1 MGDALKKGILLIFE
15 HKWKFVLML
24 ISSLVFAALLFPFG
38 DLGDLVSSQVSKLTN
53 NQLYLQFD
61 RLHLSLFPEAGVA
74 LDEVYVET
82 QNFPALKS
90 QQLVFT
96 PSISSLI
103 YQKPAGSVALK
114 GFLQGTVEASLKPA
128 SKSENGVPRQTLT
141 LNAKKI
147 SLSELRDLVELPV
160 MIKGQLDIDS
170 KAIADLS
177 FQEAPDMDLTIKIE
191 KFELPAGNVQTQMGP
206 LTLPNLKLSSVELK
220 GRLSAGR
227 FQIESGVIG
236 RDTDEVKGT
245 IKGGMA
251 LTIQNHKGRIVPL
264 WGGYAFEVD
273 LSIRKSF
280 QDRAALFLNFIDP
293 HKTPLADGARYAFKL
308 SATDPQR
315 PPNVTALH

>member
-1 MGDALKKGILLIFE
+1 MGDAIKKGIFLLFE
-15 HKWKFVLML
+15 HKWKLVLML
-24 ISSLVFAALLFPFG
+24 ISTLFFAALLFPFG

-53 NQLYLQFD
+53 NRLYLQFD
-61 RLHLSLFPEAGVA
+61 QLRLSLFPAAGVA
-74 LDEVYVET
+74 LDEVYLEA

-90 QQLVFT
+90 QQLIFT

-103 YQKPAGSVALK
+103 SQKPAGSVVLK

-128 SKSENGVPRQTLT
+128 KKSENDVPRQALT

-147 SLSELRDLVELPV
+147 SLNDLRELVELPV
-160 MIKGQLDIDS
+160 MIKGQLDIES

-191 KFELPAGNVQTQMGP
+191 KFELPAANVQTQMGP

-227 FQIESGVIG
+227 FQIESGIIG
-236 RDTDEVKGT
+236 RDADEVKGT
-245 IKGGMA
+245 IKGGMSM
-251 LTIQNHKGRIVPL
+251 TIQNHNGQIVPI
-264 WGGYAFEVD
+264 WGAYAFEVD

-280 QDRAALFLNFIDP
+280 QDRAALFLSFIDQ

-308 SATDPQR
+308 SATDPQN
-315 PPNVTALH
+315 PPNITALH